1 MTSEP
6 GPLRLGPP
14 GPAAKALCVFVHGRG
29 QTPEDMEAHVV
40 ARLGVDDIAF
50 VLPRAPQGAWYQAR
64 AVDPLTP
71 VARAELA
78 TALDHLAAAVAA
90 ARVAYPGLPLL
101 LAGFSQGACLAI
113 EYVCAGLP
121 APDALAALTGCRV
134 GVAADGRPKSAPR
147 GLPVYLSGADADP
160 WIPAAAAG
168 DAIGSLGGQGAVLRA
183 DLFPGR
189 PHEVSDAEIAML
201 RGMLGDLAAGRS
213 PRMEAPR

>member
-6 GPLRLGPP
+6 GPLRLGPT
-14 GPAAKALCVFVHGRG
+14 GPAAKALCVFVHVRG

-50 VLPRAPQGAWYQAR
+50 VLPRAPKGAWYQAR

-78 TALDHLAAAVAA
+78 AALDHLAAAVAA
-90 ARVAYPGLPLL
+90 ARAAYP
-101 LAGFSQGACLAI
+101 
-113 EYVCAGLP
+113 GLP

-134 GVAADGRPKSAPR
+134 GVAADGRPEAAPR

-160 WIPAAAAG
+160 WIPAGAAG
-168 DAIGSLGGQGAVLRA
+168 DAIGSLGVQGAVVRA

-189 PHEVSDAEIAML
+189 PHEVSDTEIAML